1 MNGDRAYKTGWL
13 THNGNQSPLFALIHS
28 VSISILISS
37 LSNPSA
43 DDVACRYINSLYL
56 PKFNQG
62 HQCQSPSPS
71 VVTNTLADNI
81 LSQMAPVVT
90 HEEWTK
96 AREEL
101 LAKEKEFTR
110 LRDEL
115 SKQRRDLPWEAVTKE
130 YVFDG
135 PNGQKQTLSQLF
147 DGKSQLIIYHFM
159 LGPKVEAGCPSCSYL
174 ADNFNGIDIHLAH
187 RDTAFVAVSRAPP
200 EKLQAY
206 KERMGWTFKW
216 VSAGPGN
223 DLPYEL
229 GTAFTEEQIAK
240 GAIYNYKEDKPFGTD
255 YPGASVFIKD
265 DQGNIFHTYSCY
277 ARGLDMFIGAYHW
290 LDITPKGRDEADVKP
305 HAMAWV
311 RRHDEYEK

>member
-1 MNGDRAYKTGWL
+1 
-13 THNGNQSPLFALIHS
+13 
-28 VSISILISS
+28 
-37 LSNPSA
+37 
-43 DDVACRYINSLYL
+43 
-56 PKFNQG
+56 
-62 HQCQSPSPS
+62 
-71 VVTNTLADNI
+71 
-81 LSQMAPVVT
+81 MAPVVVA

-115 SKQRRDLPWEAVTKE
+115 SKKRRELPWEAFTKE

-147 DGKSQLIIYHFM
+147 DGKSQLIVYHFM
-159 LGPKVEAGCPSCSYL
+159 FGPNDEAGCPICSYL
-174 ADNFNGIDIHLAH
+174 ADDFNGTDIHLAH
-187 RDTAFVAVSRAPP
+187 RDTAFVAVSRASP

-223 DLPYEL
+223 DLPSDVQ
-229 GTAFTEEQIAK
+229 TAFTKEQVAT
-240 GAIYNYKEDKPFGTD
+240 GAVYNYKECKLWDTEM
-255 YPGASVFIKD
+255 PGASVFFKD

-277 ARGLDMFIGAYHW
+277 SRGLDMLIGAYNW

-305 HAMAWV
+305 FSLAWV
-311 RRHDEYEK
+311 RRHDEYEN